1 LVYEGKNFTPLKR
14 YWKYHYLGIKS
25 KVLLLWSHWF
35 DPTNGVNVEERYE
48 LVNVI
53 VMAKSTFHSY
63 EPFVLAIEVQR
74 VYYTMLAVTIENG

>member
-53 VMAKSTFHSY
+53 VMAKSRLHSY